1 MDKNNVTG
9 MIKDLLTKIIANRP
23 DDPISFIANY
33 FETMTVD
40 DQSNDLVNRAVQV
53 LNLTH
58 HSRPVFESNMRSAF
72 NILSRYKITKKLHGV
87 NGTVHS
93 LLMQALCKKL
103 PSAVTIRLFKR
114 LECGEHEAVTYD
126 VFRSSVF
133 TCCVLND
140 YIAMCGNLFDT
151 LDLQKTGKADK
162 NLCEAALEQL
172 RTALASSRTD
182 VKRIMESSYSL
193 GPDGLF
199 GALDRAMAN
208 KQGQGFYTQDQF
220 VIEACE
226 TFLTKVK
233 RSKT

>member
-1 MDKNNVTG
+1 MADRRKVTANAAAIDNNQETERQFMDKNNVTG
-9 MIKDLLTKIIANRP
+9 MIRDLLTKIIANRP

-33 FETMTVD
+33 FETMTLD

-72 NILSRYKITKKLHGV
+72 NILSRYKITKRLHGV

-140 YIAMCGNLFDT
+140 YIAMCGNLFES
-151 LDLQKTGKADK
+151 LDVQKTGKADK

-182 VKRIMESSYSL
+182 VKR
-193 GPDGLF
+193 
-199 GALDRAMAN
+199 
-208 KQGQGFYTQDQF
+208 
-220 VIEACE
+220 
-226 TFLTKVK
+226 
-233 RSKT
+233 